1 MKNMATKKDIK
12 SNGKI
17 AIVSDSHDNLPN
29 IEKFL
34 SWVKKNKI
42 KTIIH
47 CGDLAAPSIIAKEFG
62 PKFKG
67 QFHFIHGNVAD
78 RELNEKLAADFDNI
92 TCHGDMGEL
101 KIDKKKIAFCHYPK
115 QADELAERGKYDLVF
130 YGHDHKPWEKYIGK
144 THLLNPGTL
153 AGMFNKAT
161 FAVYDIN
168 TDKAQLIILERI

>member
-1 MKNMATKKDIK
+1 MKNMATKKDKK

-101 KIDKKKIAFCHYPK
+101 KIDKKKIAFWLKEANMIWYFT
-115 QADELAERGKYDLVF
+115 ATIISLGKNIS
-130 YGHDHKPWEKYIGK
+130 EK
-144 THLLNPGTL
+144 
-153 AGMFNKAT
+153 
-161 FAVYDIN
+161 
-168 TDKAQLIILERI
+168 RIY